1 MKRIISITV
10 SAAAGVLA
18 AVSCSDILNQAPSD
32 QYTDAQLWNDEY
44 LVENHLAQLY
54 AMCPVMINDALCVY
68 SPDNSPLNINFSDYI
83 SMIGFSAQGEG
94 PVHAT
99 TIADE
104 AKYSGRGAQSN
115 YVGMKLNGL
124 QANSTTLRWWDNAY
138 YLNRQLNHFIE
149 NISNSSLA
157 EAEVR
162 KAEARFLR
170 AFNYFAMVKRYGGV
184 PLILKETAIN
194 ASEEELYP
202 KRDSEKACY
211 DFIIQECLDI
221 AEILEDKPAAGRAS
235 KWAAL
240 ALVSRAALYAGSI
253 AEYGTMQ
260 LDNLLGINEDPKYYY
275 DISVKASER
284 IMNESTYDL
293 YRGNSDKVQNLKDI
307 FLVKD
312 NCEAIMVKRHSGLGG
327 EQSNS
332 RWSWDI
338 CCCPKPNA
346 WSVGQYS
353 LPYYD
358 FVENFDFKNGDSGKI
373 PREELEGKAWSME
386 EFFGERDPR
395 LSAWFWTNGTSWP
408 GAVGA
413 PVFADNTISMYRGI
427 KEADGNIFFNAT
439 APTYRE
445 NEGDEGIL
453 CYGDQ
458 MAEMLTASTT
468 TGFGVMKYLDPNAD
482 NLIWFVQS
490 TTDYQIFRYAEI
502 LLNHAEACFK
512 LGRPGEALDDINNIR
527 DRAGVA
533 PLSNITFE
541 AIQKERMTELC
552 FENHRYWD
560 LRRWRQAVDVLDNKP
575 HQGIVYILDYES
587 YKEGNPKFWI
597 QVDDQIDD
605 KTTNPKFPE
614 NNYYFPI
621 GDGTTAANP
630 NLLENPD
637 YL

>member
-1 MKRIISITV
+1 MKRKFQII
-10 SAAAGVLA
+10 VLA
-18 AVSCSDILNQAPSD
+18 LVTVLAVSCSDILNQKPSD
-32 QYTDAQLWNDEY
+32 QYTDAQLWNDEF

-54 AMCPVMINDALCVY
+54 AMCPVMVNDALCVY

-83 SMIGFSAQGEG
+83 SMLGFSAQGEG

-99 TIADE
+99 TVADE

-115 YVGMKLNGL
+115 YTGMKLNGI
-124 QANSTTLRWWDNAY
+124 QSNSNVLRWWDNAY

-149 NISNSSLA
+149 NIANSTLKTA
-157 EAEVR
+157 KVR
-162 KAEARFLR
+162 EAEARFIR

-184 PLILKETAIN
+184 PLIKKEIPIN
-194 ASEEELYP
+194 ASDEEMYP
-202 KRDSEKACY
+202 KRDSEKDCY
-211 DFIIQECLDI
+211 DFIISECLDI
-221 AEILEDKPAAGRAS
+221 AEVLEDKPEAGRAS

-240 ALVSRAALYAGSI
+240 ALASRAALYAGSI
-253 AEYGTMQ
+253 AKYGTMQ
-260 LDNLLGINEDPKYYY
+260 LDNLLGIPADQANYYY
-275 DISVKASER
+275 DISKKASER
-284 IMNESTYDL
+284 IMNESSHDL
-293 YRGNSDKVQNLKDI
+293 YRVGSDKVQLLKDV

-346 WSVGQYS
+346 WNVGQYS

-358 FVENFDFKNGDSGKI
+358 FVENFDFKDGTSGKI

-386 EFFGERDPR
+386 EFFGNRDPR

-413 PVFADNTISMYRGI
+413 PVFEDNTISMYRGI
-427 KEADGNIFFNAT
+427 KTSDGSIFFNAT
-439 APTYRE
+439 APTYKPDDE
-445 NEGDEGIL
+445 SEGIL

-482 NLIWFVQS
+482 NMIWFVQS

-502 LLNHAEACFK
+502 LLNHAEACYE
-512 LGRPGEALDDINNIR
+512 LGIPDDALDDINEIR

-533 PLSNITFE
+533 KLTSITFE

-560 LRRWRQAVDVLDNKP
+560 LRRWRKAVEVLDNKP

-597 QVDDQIDD
+597 EVDDQIDD
-605 KTTNPKFPE
+605 KTTNPVFPAK
-614 NNYYFPI
+614 NYYFPI
-621 GDGTTAANP
+621 GDGTTTANT
-630 NLLENPD
+630 NLLENPE
-637 YL
+637 Y